1 MRKILLL
8 LVCAAVLSAT
18 TASASPV
25 TTFEFA
31 FEISGHRWGVWM
43 IDGIPS
49 HDLLSKAFRDAEWL
63 NSRTDSD
70 DSQPF
75 YSYFVIGLGQFG
87 AVYLS
92 IQLCVVLLLCI
103 VVSAGVLIR
112 KHKQRANKA
121 E

>member
-1 MRKILLL
+1 
-8 LVCAAVLSAT
+8 
-18 TASASPV
+18 
-25 TTFEFA
+25 
-31 FEISGHRWGVWM
+31 M

-87 AVYLS
+87 ANSPHQGGPRVDVERRL
-92 IQLCVVLLLCI
+92 
-103 VVSAGVLIR
+103 VSR
-112 KHKQRANKA
+112 S